1 MRELAWSG
9 IPDYMRPDVWRLLLV
24 SLSSLILAIGFKKH
38 DDWKYWACNS
48 KLLSLKSKFQTC
60 NQMFLGVQLE
70 ILVSAESFQIGFN
83 FFFFYQTDNENLFHR
98 RC

>member
-1 MRELAWSG
+1 
-9 IPDYMRPDVWRLLLV
+9 MRPDVWRLLLV

-60 NQMFLGVQLE
+60 NQMFQWKAFKLDL
-70 ILVSAESFQIGFN
+70 I
-83 FFFFYQTDNENLFHR
+83 FFFLSD
-98 RC
+98 